1 LELLASPQ
9 EMVAHAH
16 RPAPLGARLDSGR
29 DRRLGHRAVYLQL
42 VLAAFSFRRFPGN
55 ARGYNSLA

>member
-1 LELLASPQ
+1 
-9 EMVAHAH
+9 MVAHAH